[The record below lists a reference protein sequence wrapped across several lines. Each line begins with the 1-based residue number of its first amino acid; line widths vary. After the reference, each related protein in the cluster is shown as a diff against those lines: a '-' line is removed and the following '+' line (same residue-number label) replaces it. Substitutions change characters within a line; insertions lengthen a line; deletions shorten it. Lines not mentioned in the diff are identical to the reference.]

1 MPGWLPGFFVL
12 YLASDTMDIGMR
24 ETFNLRLTAVFG
36 YDFAEI
42 ASKEWGDPYLLNDRD
57 VAISS
62 EVDGISFRLVDK
74 VSQVDHQ
81 YYFYGID
88 LFVEGEIKMSEEI
101 AIPHGHSPN
110 QGDMVLLFHALV
122 SEMVGAHRIN
132 LFDEQDKAFSE
143 KMREE
148 RNQEIPKLAIP
159 PQRPNGEDH
168 LLPGT
173 SLYQNDWECQLV
185 LAYAQ
190 AGFEPKEAIAKAKSI
205 VYLQLHSKNAEPGS
219 FSIFENRKPS
229 VDQ

>member
-1 MPGWLPGFFVL
+1 
-12 YLASDTMDIGMR
+12 MDMGIR

-36 YDFAEI
+36 SDFVET
-42 ASKEWGDPYLLNDRD
+42 ASKEWGDPYLLNDQD
-57 VAISS
+57 VAISFG
-62 EVDGISFRLVDK
+62 VDGISFRLVDK
-74 VSQVDHQ
+74 VSQVDPQ

-88 LFVEGEIKMSEEI
+88 LFMEGEIKISEEI

-122 SEMVGAHRIN
+122 SEMVVAHRIN

-143 KMREE
+143 KIRED
-148 RNQEIPKLAIP
+148 RNREINPAPQMATP
-159 PQRPNGEDH
+159 PQRPTGEDH

-190 AGFEPKEAIAKAKSI
+190 AGFDPKEAIAKAKSI

-229 VDQ
+229 IDQ